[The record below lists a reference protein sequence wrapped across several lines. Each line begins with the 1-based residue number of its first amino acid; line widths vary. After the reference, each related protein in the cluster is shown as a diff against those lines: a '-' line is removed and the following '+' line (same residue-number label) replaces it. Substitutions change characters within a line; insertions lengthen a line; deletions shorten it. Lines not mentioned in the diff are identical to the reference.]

1 MAFTSTLGT
10 ENTIC
15 GKLIGKKNKT
25 GVTILVKRDLVADEM
40 TFEGILAEV
49 IRVKMEQRGESN
61 TDFAVMY
68 IPLMISSWRKE

>member
-1 MAFTSTLGT
+1 M
-10 ENTIC
+10 
-15 GKLIGKKNKT
+15 
-25 GVTILVKRDLVADEM
+25 KRDLVADEM